1 MKSRAATGARTDS
14 GVRGGESVNFD
25 FDDITGAIGR
35 IIIILIGIAVVVC
48 AFGLAGIVVRALME
62 AWA

>member
-1 MKSRAATGARTDS
+1 MASGAA
-14 GVRGGESVNFD
+14 GGEIVNFD

-48 AFGLAGIVVRALME
+48 AFGLAGIVVRMLME